1 MAIFWSGV
9 LAEGQKNHHSKP
21 RADNEPRRS
30 HGPIPAGPGGVV
42 LGSPELGSGF
52 SQPISH
58 RVPARSKQP
67 SLCSGRETLQGS
79 GDVDLHPRD
88 QGCAPE
94 QRLAW
99 HQLRLLSMPSM
110 SRSRTANSRNSL
122 DLLLLKSLFL
132 QRLETWQ
139 EAGAVYFPVAAPEV

>member
-1 MAIFWSGV
+1 MCLLKGRKTIT
-9 LAEGQKNHHSKP
+9 SKP
-21 RADNEPRRS
+21 RADKEPQRS

-58 RVPARSKQP
+58 RVPARSKQL

-79 GDVDLHPRD
+79 GDEDLHPHD
-88 QGCAPE
+88 QGCASE

-99 HQLRLLSMPSM
+99 HQLWLLSMPSM
-110 SRSRTANSRNSL
+110 SRSRTANSRNSPG
-122 DLLLLKSLFL
+122 LLILKSLFL

-139 EAGAVYFPVAAPEV
+139 EAGAVYFPMAAPEV